1 MSAKVTKTDKAG
13 LKILFIGDIVGE
25 IGREAVKKVLPQIKE
40 KYGVDF
46 TIANGEHLS
55 ERVGLEI
62 EYVNQMHDA
71 GIDFFTTG
79 NHVWRKKGF
88 EEHIGKANVPVIRP
102 DNFGGNVP
110 GEGYRVVRT
119 KKGNLFIGNLI
130 GRENIDA
137 KLMIGE
143 EKTEAKILSPFDV
156 IDKTMAEAKGFRFSL
171 LDFHAEMTSE
181 KVAMGI
187 HLDGK
192 VSCVLGTHTHVPTAD
207 NRVLPKGTAYVT
219 DVGMTGPLNS
229 VLGVKSEI
237 IIERFRSGLP
247 NKFEVSEEGPAI
259 FNSVLITLN
268 EDGRAEKIQ
277 RIDKVVG

>member
-1 MSAKVTKTDKAG
+1 MSTKATKKPKQI
-13 LKILFIGDIVGE
+13 KILFIGDIVGE
-25 IGREAVKKVLPQIKE
+25 IGREAVRKFLPQVKE
-40 KYGVDF
+40 KYDVDF

-71 GIDFFTTG
+71 GIDLFTTG

-102 DNFGGNVP
+102 ANFGGNVP
-110 GEGYRVVRT
+110 GEGFRILKT
-119 KKGNLFIGNLI
+119 KKGSLFVGNLI
-130 GRENIDA
+130 GKENIDA

-143 EKTEAKILSPFDV
+143 EKTEAKINSPFDTA
-156 IDKTMAEAKGFRFSL
+156 DKILQENGFEFSV

-181 KVAMGI
+181 KVAMGQY
-187 HLDGK
+187 LDGK

-207 NRVLPKGTAYVT
+207 NRILPKGTAYIS

-237 IIERFRSGLP
+237 IIERFRTGLP
-247 NKFEVSEEGPAI
+247 SKFEVSEEGPAI
-259 FNSVLITLN
+259 FNSVLVTIGD
-268 EDGRAEKIQ
+268 DGKAKKVQ
-277 RIDKVVG
+277 RIDKIVK

>member
-1 MSAKVTKTDKAG
+1 MSSVTTKTKQQI
-13 LKILFIGDIVGE
+13 KILFIGDIVGE
-25 IGREAVKKVLPQIKE
+25 IGRNTVKKILPEIKK

-62 EYVNQMHDA
+62 EYVNQMHQA
-71 GIDFFTTG
+71 GIDLFTTG

-102 DNFGGNVP
+102 ANFGGNVP
-110 GEGYRVVRT
+110 GEGYRIIKT
-119 KKGNLFIGNLI
+119 KKGNLFVGNLI

-143 EKTEAKILSPFDV
+143 EKTEAKINSPFDV
-156 IDKTMAEAKGFRFSL
+156 ADKMLETEGFKYSV

-181 KVAMGI
+181 KVAMG
-187 HLDGK
+187 HYLDGK
-192 VSCVLGTHTHVPTAD
+192 ISCILGTHTHVPTAD
-207 NRVLPKGTAYVT
+207 NRILPCGTAYIS

-237 IIERFRSGLP
+237 IIERFRTGMPS
-247 NKFEVSEEGPAI
+247 KFEVSEEGPAI
-259 FNSVLITLN
+259 FNSVLVTISN
-268 EDGRAEKIQ
+268 DGKAEKIQ
-277 RIDKVVG
+277 RVDRVIK